1 MAHMK
6 IHQIIEMA
14 DGSVD
19 FHANLSTNQV
29 HLLLEMA
36 MDILINNGVQ
46 LVDTRSVVVV
56 EEPEGM
62 Q

>member
-1 MAHMK
+1 MK
-6 IHQIIEMA
+6 IHQVIEMN

-19 FHANLSTNQV
+19 LHANLSENQV

-36 MDILINNGVQ
+36 MNILINNGMQ
-46 LVDTRSVVVV
+46 LVDTRNVVVV
-56 EEPEGM
+56 DGPEGV

>member
-1 MAHMK
+1 MR
-6 IHQIIEMA
+6 INTIVERE

-19 FHANLSTNQV
+19 LTANLAPNQV

-36 MDILINNGVQ
+36 MTILINNGIQ
-46 LVDTRSVVVV
+46 LVDTRNVVVV
-56 EEPEGM
+56 DGPEGV

>member
-1 MAHMK
+1 MK

-46 LVDTRSVVVV
+46 LVDTHSVVVV
-56 EEPEGM
+56 EGPEGM

>member
-1 MAHMK
+1 MK

>member
-1 MAHMK
+1 MK
-6 IHQIIEMA
+6 IHQVIEMA

-19 FHANLSTNQV
+19 FHANLSQNQV

-56 EEPEGM
+56 KGPEGM

>member
-1 MAHMK
+1 MK

-19 FHANLSTNQV
+19 FHANLSTNQE

-56 EEPEGM
+56 EGPEGM

>member
-1 MAHMK
+1 MN
-6 IHQIIEMA
+6 

-19 FHANLSTNQV
+19 LHANLSENQV

-36 MDILINNGVQ
+36 MNILINNGMQ
-46 LVDTRSVVVV
+46 LVDTRNVVVV
-56 EEPEGM
+56 DGPEGV

>member
-1 MAHMK
+1 
-6 IHQIIEMA
+6 MA

-19 FHANLSTNQV
+19 FHANLTQNQV

-46 LVDTRSVVVV
+46 LVDTKNVVVV
-56 EEPEGM
+56 EGPEGV